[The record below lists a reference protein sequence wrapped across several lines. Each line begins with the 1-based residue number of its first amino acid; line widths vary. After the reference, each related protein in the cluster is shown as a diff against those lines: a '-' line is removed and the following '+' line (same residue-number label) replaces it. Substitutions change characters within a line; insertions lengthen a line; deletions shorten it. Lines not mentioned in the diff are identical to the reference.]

1 VGFCIG
7 VGGGMTKIVI
17 TGASGHFGNAATR
30 LLLQHIPASDLILMS
45 RKPEKLSEFSDL
57 GCTTR
62 YGDFDDPASLQ
73 KAFEGGDKLL
83 LISGMQVGYRVK
95 QHSNAI
101 DAAAA
106 AGIKH
111 IVYTSYIGATQD
123 NQALIAIDHYGTEEH
138 LKASGVD
145 WTAMRDGMYIDSMVE
160 AAAPVALKTGVWI
173 SSGGDGKC
181 SFVDR
186 DDCVA
191 SAVAVL
197 LGEGHEN
204 KVYNITAPE
213 LWSFREIA
221 ALIAEITSQPI
232 EMQIVSDDALYSHFE
247 GLGIPRE
254 ALTEF
259 NVDGYA
265 WCCDD
270 MVSYERSM
278 REGHFAVVSNDI
290 KMLTGKEPKSL
301 REFVMERADFLRET
315 AASA

>member
-1 VGFCIG
+1 
-7 VGGGMTKIVI
+7 MTKIVI
-17 TGASGHFGNAATR
+17 TGASGHFGKAATQ
-30 LLLQHIPASDLILMS
+30 LLLKQVAPGDLILMS
-45 RKPEKLSEFSDL
+45 RKPEKLAAFEAL
-57 GCTTR
+57 GCTVR
-62 YGDFDDPASLQ
+62 YGDFDDPASLVA
-73 KAFEGGDKLL
+73 AFAGGEKLL

-95 QHSNAI
+95 QHGNAI

-106 AGIKH
+106 AGIGH
-111 IVYTSYIGATQD
+111 IVYTSYIGATKD
-123 NQALIAIDHYGTEEH
+123 NQALIAIDHYGTEEL
-138 LKASGVD
+138 LKASGVT

-160 AAAPVALKTGVWI
+160 AAAPVAIKTGVWI

-197 LGEGHEN
+197 LGSGHEN

-213 LWSFREIA
+213 FWSFRDIA
-221 ALIAEITSQPI
+221 ALVTEITGKQI
-232 EMQIVSDDALYSHFE
+232 AMEIVSDDALYEHFE

-278 REGHFAVVSNDI
+278 REGHFAVVSHDI

-301 REFVMERADFLRET
+301 REFVIERADFLRDI
-315 AASA
+315 AATV